1 MPLQYF
7 LSQCKRP
14 DRDDF
19 VTLVPG
25 HLAVECEKQFEKAK
39 VFPDRLQ
46 SKGLYLNY
54 LYFIDRDIHIN
65 ANAYTQSL
73 NGKYC
78 LTIDNKM

>member
-46 SKGLYLNY
+46 SKGLHLN
-54 LYFIDRDIHIN
+54 FEQF
-65 ANAYTQSL
+65 TF
-73 NGKYC
+73 
-78 LTIDNKM
+78 